1 VTYITQLFP
10 TFADNSSGMIG
21 QSVGN
26 YVIQRQLGEGG
37 MGAVYLAEHPRIGRK
52 VAIKVL
58 LRELSA
64 NAQAVTRF
72 FNEARASSEIRN
84 EHIIDVLDFGELAD
98 GSSYL
103 VLEYLDG
110 RTLTEALQRGP
121 LGVRRTLHIV
131 NGVGRALGAAHAAG
145 IVHRDLKPDNVMLVK
160 RGSDEEFVKV
170 LDFGIAKLS
179 QLGQLEPGM
188 KTKTGALLGTP
199 SYMSPEQCRGL
210 PVDHRSDVYSLG
222 VMMYQ
227 MFSGSLPFEADGLGN
242 LLLAHM
248 TQQPVPLAERV
259 PGLPP
264 HLAQVVARA
273 MEKTPE
279 ARFQDV
285 SEMLAAIGDPSGQYA
300 TLSGDR
306 AAPGTSWEVPS
317 LKSKLDTI
325 GGNVAAE
332 AVRRTPLPQK
342 RGGGLWI
349 GLATVLVIGA
359 AGAFV
364 WKSRAVTVPSQPRAE
379 QPIAAAPAP
388 KLVAPPPVEDKVPAA
403 DEVRVQV
410 RVQPATAQLFLDD
423 APIANP
429 FDGHFARSDARHKL
443 EARAPGH
450 KTEAQWIEFD
460 HDRAVDLALG
470 LAGRSPAPGVVKKQ
484 VPDDGRPV
492 YKGTK
497 GKLITDF
504 PSE

>member
-1 VTYITQLFP
+1 
-10 TFADNSSGMIG
+10 MIG

-84 EHIIDVLDFGELAD
+84 EHIVDVLDFGELAN

-103 VLEYLDG
+103 VLEFLDG
-110 RTLTEALQRGP
+110 RTLTQLLREGP
-121 LGVRRTLHIV
+121 LGIRRTLHIV

-210 PVDHRSDVYSLG
+210 PVDHRSDIYSLG

-248 TQQPVPLAERV
+248 TQQPVPLGERV

-264 HLAQVVARA
+264 HLQQVVARA

-279 ARFQDV
+279 ARFQEV
-285 SEMLAAIGDPSGQYA
+285 GEMLAAIGDPSGQYA

-306 AAPGTSWEVPS
+306 ATPGTSWEVPS

-325 GGNVAAE
+325 GGHVAAE
-332 AVRRTPLPQK
+332 AVRRTPPPAR
-342 RGGGLWI
+342 RGSGAWI
-349 GLATVLVIGA
+349 GLASLLVIGG
-359 AGAFV
+359 AGAVV
-364 WKSRAVTVPSQPRAE
+364 WKTRALTVPSQPRESVLPA
-379 QPIAAAPAP
+379 AAAPQ
-388 KLVAPPPVEDKVPAA
+388 LVAPPPVEDKVPVPDKVPVA

-410 RVQPATAQLFLDD
+410 RVQPPTAQLFLDD

-429 FDGHFARSDARHKL
+429 FDGRFARSDARHKL

-450 KTEAQWIEFD
+450 KPDAQWIAFD
-460 HDRAVDLALG
+460 HDRSVDVALG
-470 LAGRSPAPGVVKKQ
+470 LAGRTAAPVVVKKQ

>member
-1 VTYITQLFP
+1 
-10 TFADNSSGMIG
+10 MIG

-37 MGAVYLAEHPRIGRK
+37 MGVVYLAEHPRIGRK

-84 EHIIDVLDFGELAD
+84 EHIVDVLDFGELGD

-103 VLEYLDG
+103 VMEFLDG
-110 RTLTEALQRGP
+110 LTLTQLLCNGP
-121 LGVRRTLHIV
+121 LGIRRTLHIV
-131 NGVGRALGAAHAAG
+131 NGVGRALGAAHEAG

-160 RGSDEEFVKV
+160 RASDDEFVKV

-179 QLGQLEPGM
+179 QAQLEPGM

-227 MFSGSLPFEADGLGN
+227 MFSGVLPFEADGLGN

-248 TQQPVPLAERV
+248 TQEAVPLGERV

-264 HLAQVVARA
+264 HLGQVVARA
-273 MEKTPE
+273 MEKSPE
-279 ARFQDV
+279 ARFQQV
-285 SEMLAAIGDPSGQYA
+285 AEMLAAIGDPSGQYA
-300 TLSGDR
+300 TLSGEMPAVR
-306 AAPGTSWEVPS
+306 PSWEVPS

-332 AVRRTPLPQK
+332 AVRKVAAPQK
-342 RGGGLWI
+342 RGGGVWI
-349 GLATVLVIGA
+349 ALAAVIVLGG

-364 WKSRAVTVPSQPRAE
+364 VKGLNRRQATGDGRQAMGEPV
-379 QPIAAAPAP
+379 AAAPAP
-388 KLVAPPPVEDKVPAA
+388 KIVPPVEPVEPKVAA
-403 DEVRVQV
+403 PDEVRVQV

-429 FDGHFARSDARHKL
+429 FDGRFARSDARHKL
-443 EARAPGH
+443 EAKAPGH
-450 KTEAQWIEFD
+450 KSEAQWIEFD
-460 HDRAVDLALG
+460 KDRAVDVELG
-470 LAGRSPAPGVVKKQ
+470 RVVAKPAAAAKK
-484 VPDDGRPV
+484 PADDGKPV

-504 PSE
+504 PTE

>member
-1 VTYITQLFP
+1 
-10 TFADNSSGMIG
+10 MIG

-84 EHIIDVLDFGELAD
+84 EHIVDVLDFGELAD
-98 GSSYL
+98 GASYL
-103 VLEYLDG
+103 VLEFLDG
-110 RTLTEALQRGP
+110 QTLTQLLSRGP

-160 RGSDEEFVKV
+160 RGSDDDFVKV

-179 QLGQLEPGM
+179 QAQLEPGM

-210 PVDHRSDVYSLG
+210 PVDHRSDIYSLG

-227 MFSGSLPFEADGLGN
+227 MFSGTLPFEADGLGN

-248 TQQPVPLAERV
+248 TQEPVPLGERV

-264 HLAQVVARA
+264 HLGQVVARA
-273 MEKTPE
+273 MEKAPE
-279 ARFQDV
+279 ARFQQV
-285 SEMLAAIGDPSGQYA
+285 AEMLAAIGDPSGQYA
-300 TLSGDR
+300 TLSGES
-306 AAPGTSWEVPS
+306 AAPRTSWEVPS

-332 AVRRTPLPQK
+332 AVRRTPPPQPR

-349 GLATVLVIGA
+349 GLLSLLVIGG

-364 WKSRAVTVPSQPRAE
+364 WKTRAPSIPSQPRGE
-379 QPIAAAPAP
+379 PPVAAAPAP
-388 KLVAPPPVEDKVPAA
+388 NLVVPPLPVEVKPATA
-403 DEVRVQV
+403 PDEVRVLV
-410 RVQPATAQLFLDD
+410 HVQPATAQLFLDD

-429 FDGHFARSDARHKL
+429 FDGRFARSDARHKL

-450 KTEAQWIEFD
+450 KSEAQWIAFD
-460 HDRAVDLALG
+460 HDR
-470 LAGRSPAPGVVKKQ
+470 S
-484 VPDDGRPV
+484 
-492 YKGTK
+492 
-497 GKLITDF
+497 
-504 PSE
+504 

>member
-1 VTYITQLFP
+1 
-10 TFADNSSGMIG
+10 MIG
-21 QSVGN
+21 DSVGN
-26 YVIQRQLGEGG
+26 YVIQRQIGEGG
-37 MGAVYLAEHPRIGRK
+37 MGVVYLAEHPRIGRK

-84 EHIIDVLDFGELAD
+84 EHIVDVLDFGELAN

-103 VLEYLDG
+103 VLEFLDG
-110 RTLTEALQRGP
+110 RTLTEVLRDGP
-121 LGVRRTLHIV
+121 LGIRRTLHIV

-160 RGSDEEFVKV
+160 RGSDAEFVKV

-179 QLGQLEPGM
+179 QAQLEPGM
-188 KTKTGALLGTP
+188 RTKTGALLGTP

-210 PVDHRSDVYSLG
+210 PVDHRSDIYSLG

-259 PGLPP
+259 PNLPP

-279 ARFQDV
+279 ARFQQV
-285 SEMLAAIGDPSGQYA
+285 AEMLTAIGDPSGQYA
-300 TLSGDR
+300 TLSGDG
-306 AAPGTSWEVPS
+306 AQPGQSWEVPA
-317 LKSKLDTI
+317 LKSNLDTI

-332 AVRRTPLPQK
+332 AVRRMPPPRRTS
-342 RGGGLWI
+342 GVWI
-349 GLATVLVIGA
+349 ALATLVVLGGVA
-359 AGAFV
+359 AFV
-364 WKSRAVTVPSQPRAE
+364 VNQRVNSRQSTVDSEPKTVAATRA
-379 QPIAAAPAP
+379 PT
-388 KLVAPPPVEDKVPAA
+388 PVPTVDRRLSTV
-403 DEVRVQV
+403 DSNEVRVQV
-410 RVQPATAQLFLDD
+410 RVQPSTAQLYLDD

-429 FDGHFARSDARHKL
+429 FDGRFARSDARHKL

-450 KTEAQWIEFD
+450 KSDAQWLAFD
-460 HDRAVDLALG
+460 HDRAVDIALG
-470 LAGRSPAPGVVKKQ
+470 TAPAPGRSAPPVVIKKQ
-484 VPDDGRPV
+484 VPDDGKPV

-504 PSE
+504 PTE

>member
-1 VTYITQLFP
+1 
-10 TFADNSSGMIG
+10 MIG

-84 EHIIDVLDFGELAD
+84 EHIVDVLDFGELAD

-103 VLEYLDG
+103 VLEFLDG
-110 RTLTEALQRGP
+110 QTLTQALQHGP

-145 IVHRDLKPDNVMLVK
+145 IVHRDLKPDNVMLVR
-160 RGSDEEFVKV
+160 RGSDDDFVKV

-179 QLGQLEPGM
+179 QAQLEPGM

-227 MFSGSLPFEADGLGN
+227 MFSGTLPFEADGLGN

-248 TQQPVPLAERV
+248 TQEAVPLVERV
-259 PGLPP
+259 PSLPP
-264 HLAQVVARA
+264 HLGQVVARA
-273 MEKTPE
+273 MEKSPD
-279 ARFQDV
+279 ARFQMV
-285 SEMLAAIGDPSGQYA
+285 GEMLAAIGDPSGSYA
-300 TLSGDR
+300 TLSGD
-306 AAPGTSWEVPS
+306 APAPRTSWEVPS

-332 AVRRTPLPQK
+332 AVRRTPPPSRR
-342 RGGGLWI
+342 RGGAWI
-349 GLATVLVIGA
+349 AAATVAVLAG

-364 WKSRAVTVPSQPRAE
+364 WKARTPTVAAEPRTEAPLAPSAP
-379 QPIAAAPAP
+379 QPIAAHA
-388 KLVAPPPVEDKVPAA
+388 APPPAPEAPVAPTKTTAP

-410 RVQPATAQLFLDD
+410 RVQPANAQLFLDD

-429 FDGHFARSDARHKL
+429 FDGRFARSDARHKL

-450 KTEAQWIEFD
+450 RSEAQWIAFD
-460 HDRAVDLALG
+460 HDRAVDVSLG
-470 LAGRSPAPGVVKKQ
+470 LAPARAAAPGPAKKTE
-484 VPDDGRPV
+484 PADGKPI

-497 GKLITDF
+497 GKLITDY
-504 PSE
+504 PTE

>member
-1 VTYITQLFP
+1 
-10 TFADNSSGMIG
+10 MIG

-84 EHIIDVLDFGELAD
+84 EHIVDVLDFGELAD
-98 GSSYL
+98 GASYL
-103 VLEYLDG
+103 VLEFLDG
-110 RTLTEALQRGP
+110 QTLTEILRGGP

-145 IVHRDLKPDNVMLVK
+145 IVHRDLKPDNVMLVR
-160 RGSDEEFVKV
+160 RGDDADFVKV

-179 QLGQLEPGM
+179 QAQLEPGM

-227 MFSGSLPFEADGLGN
+227 MLSGVLPFEADGLGN

-248 TQQPVPLAERV
+248 TQEAVPLIQRV

-264 HLAQVVARA
+264 HLSQVVARA
-273 MEKTPE
+273 MEKAAD
-279 ARFQDV
+279 ARFQHV
-285 SEMLAAIGDPSGQYA
+285 AEMLAAIGDPSGQYE
-300 TLSGDR
+300 TLSGEA
-306 AAPGTSWEVPS
+306 AAPRPGWEVPS
-317 LKSKLDTI
+317 LKSNLDTI
-325 GGNVAAE
+325 GGNVAVE
-332 AVRRTPLPQK
+332 AVRRTPAPVK
-342 RGGGLWI
+342 RRGGGGVVLAV
-349 GLATVLVIGA
+349 ATVAVLGG
-359 AGAFV
+359 AGAWV
-364 WKSRAVTVPSQPRAE
+364 VKNGNRQQATGNRQRAMAETV
-379 QPIAAAPAP
+379 AAAPAP
-388 KLVAPPPVEDKVPAA
+388 VVIEAPKVSAP

-410 RVQPATAQLFLDD
+410 RVQPANAQLFLDE

-429 FDGHFARSDARHKL
+429 FDGRFARSDARHKL

-460 HDRAVDLALG
+460 HDRSVDVALG
-470 LAGRSPAPGVVKKQ
+470 VVTPRPAAPVAAKK
-484 VPDDGRPV
+484 PEPADGRPI

-497 GKLITDF
+497 GKLITDY
-504 PSE
+504 PTE

>member
-1 VTYITQLFP
+1 
-10 TFADNSSGMIG
+10 MIG
-21 QSVGN
+21 EAVGN
-26 YVIQRQLGEGG
+26 YVIQRQIGEGG
-37 MGAVYLAEHPRIGRK
+37 MGTVYLAEHPRIGRK

-84 EHIIDVLDFGELAD
+84 EHIVDVLDFGELSN

-103 VLEYLDG
+103 VLEFLDG
-110 RTLTEALQRGP
+110 RTLTELLRGGP
-121 LGVRRTLHIV
+121 LGIRRTLHIV
-131 NGVGRALGAAHAAG
+131 NGVGRALGAAHATG
-145 IVHRDLKPDNVMLVK
+145 IVHRDLKPDNVMLVR
-160 RGSDEEFVKV
+160 RGDDPEFVKV

-179 QLGQLEPGM
+179 QAQLEPGM
-188 KTKTGALLGTP
+188 RTKTGALLGTP

-273 MEKTPE
+273 MEKTPD
-279 ARFQDV
+279 ARFQHV

-300 TLSGDR
+300 TLSGDG
-306 AAPGTSWEVPS
+306 AAPGASWEVPS
-317 LKSKLDTI
+317 LKSNLDTI

-332 AVRRTPLPQK
+332 AVRRTAQPQR
-342 RGGGLWI
+342 RGSGVWVALLTLAVLGG
-349 GLATVLVIGA
+349 

-364 WKSRAVTVPSQPRAE
+364 WKSRTPQVESQPRPSQPV
-379 QPIAAAPAP
+379 AAAPAP
-388 KLVAPPPVEDKVPAA
+388 KPIAPPAEPKPSVPVP

-410 RVQPATAQLFLDD
+410 HVQPATAQLFLDD

-429 FDGHFARSDARHKL
+429 FDGRFARSDARHKL

-450 KTEAQWIEFD
+450 KSDAQWIAFD
-460 HDRAVDLALG
+460 HDRAVDVALG
-470 LAGRSPAPGVVKKQ
+470 MAPAAGTKTPPSVGKKQ

>member
-1 VTYITQLFP
+1 
-10 TFADNSSGMIG
+10 MIG
-21 QSVGN
+21 DSVGN
-26 YVIQRQLGEGG
+26 YVIQRQIGEGG
-37 MGAVYLAEHPRIGRK
+37 MGVVYLAEHPRIGRK

-84 EHIIDVLDFGELAD
+84 EHIVDVLDFGELAN

-103 VLEYLDG
+103 VLEFLDG
-110 RTLTEALQRGP
+110 RTLTEVLRDGP
-121 LGVRRTLHIV
+121 LGIRRTLHIV

-160 RGSDEEFVKV
+160 RGSDAEFVKV

-179 QLGQLEPGM
+179 QAQLEPGM
-188 KTKTGALLGTP
+188 RTKTGALLGTP

-210 PVDHRSDVYSLG
+210 PVDHRSDIYSLG

-259 PGLPP
+259 PNLPP

-279 ARFQDV
+279 ARFQQV
-285 SEMLAAIGDPSGQYA
+285 AEMLTAIGDPSGQYA
-300 TLSGDR
+300 TLSGDG
-306 AAPGTSWEVPS
+306 AQPGQSWEVPA
-317 LKSKLDTI
+317 LKSNLDTI

-332 AVRRTPLPQK
+332 AVRRMPPPAR
-342 RGGGLWI
+342 RGSGIWI
-349 GLATVLVIGA
+349 ALLTLIVLGA
-359 AGAFV
+359 AGAFA
-364 WKSRAVTVPSQPRAE
+364 WKSSRFASGPAEPRNE
-379 QPIAAAPAP
+379 GPVAAAPAP
-388 KLVAPPPVEDKVPAA
+388 KPIAPPVETRPAVPAP

-410 RVQPATAQLFLDD
+410 RVQPSTAQLYLDD

-429 FDGHFARSDARHKL
+429 FDGRFARSDARHKL

-450 KTEAQWIEFD
+450 KSDAQWLAFD
-460 HDRAVDLALG
+460 HDRAVDIALG
-470 LAGRSPAPGVVKKQ
+470 TAPAPGRSAPPVVIKKQ
-484 VPDDGRPV
+484 VPDDGKPV

-504 PSE
+504 PTE

>member
-1 VTYITQLFP
+1 
-10 TFADNSSGMIG
+10 MIG

-84 EHIIDVLDFGELAD
+84 EHIVDVLDFGELAD
-98 GSSYL
+98 GASYL
-103 VLEYLDG
+103 VLEFLDG
-110 RTLTEALQRGP
+110 QTLTQLLSRGP

-160 RGSDEEFVKV
+160 RGSDDDFVKV

-179 QLGQLEPGM
+179 QAQLEPGM

-210 PVDHRSDVYSLG
+210 PVDHRSDIYSLG

-227 MFSGSLPFEADGLGN
+227 MFSGTLPFEADGLGN

-248 TQQPVPLAERV
+248 TQEPVPLGERV

-264 HLAQVVARA
+264 HLGQVVARA
-273 MEKTPE
+273 MEKAPE
-279 ARFQDV
+279 ARFQQV
-285 SEMLAAIGDPSGQYA
+285 AEMLAAIGDPSGQYA
-300 TLSGDR
+300 TLSGES
-306 AAPGTSWEVPS
+306 AAPRTSWEVPS

-332 AVRRTPLPQK
+332 AVRRTPPSQPR

-349 GLATVLVIGA
+349 GLLSLLVIGG

-364 WKSRAVTVPSQPRAE
+364 WKTRAPSIPSQPRGE
-379 QPIAAAPAP
+379 PPVAAAPAP
-388 KLVAPPPVEDKVPAA
+388 NLVAPPPPVEVKPATA
-403 DEVRVQV
+403 PDEVRVLV
-410 RVQPATAQLFLDD
+410 HVQPATAQLFLDD

-429 FDGHFARSDARHKL
+429 FDGR
-443 EARAPGH
+443 
-450 KTEAQWIEFD
+450 
-460 HDRAVDLALG
+460 
-470 LAGRSPAPGVVKKQ
+470 
-484 VPDDGRPV
+484 
-492 YKGTK
+492 
-497 GKLITDF
+497 
-504 PSE
+504 

>member
-1 VTYITQLFP
+1 
-10 TFADNSSGMIG
+10 MIG

-110 RTLTEALQRGP
+110 RTLTELLRNGP

-160 RGSDEEFVKV
+160 RGSDAEFVKV

-179 QLGQLEPGM
+179 QAQLEPGM
-188 KTKTGALLGTP
+188 RTKTGALLGTP

-210 PVDHRSDVYSLG
+210 PVDHRSDIYSLG

-273 MEKTPE
+273 MEKTPD
-279 ARFQDV
+279 ARFQEV
-285 SEMLAAIGDPSGQYA
+285 AEMLAAIGDPSGQYA
-300 TLSGDR
+300 TLAGDH
-306 AAPGTSWEVPS
+306 APPGTSWEVPS

-325 GGNVAAE
+325 GGDS
-332 AVRRTPLPQK
+332 AVR
-342 RGGGLWI
+342 
-349 GLATVLVIGA
+349 
-359 AGAFV
+359 AG
-364 WKSRAVTVPSQPRAE
+364 
-379 QPIAAAPAP
+379 
-388 KLVAPPPVEDKVPAA
+388 
-403 DEVRVQV
+403 
-410 RVQPATAQLFLDD
+410 
-423 APIANP
+423 
-429 FDGHFARSDARHKL
+429 
-443 EARAPGH
+443 
-450 KTEAQWIEFD
+450 
-460 HDRAVDLALG
+460 
-470 LAGRSPAPGVVKKQ
+470 
-484 VPDDGRPV
+484 
-492 YKGTK
+492 
-497 GKLITDF
+497 
-504 PSE
+504 